1 MLKTMISVE
10 GIRLGERA
18 AYPRT
23 LDIPKKW
30 VKWQK
35 HVENHGFLAVTRRKA
50 VGFTFNFAELLTIVF
65 AIGGNHLG
73 LISAY
78 QQVLEP

>member
-10 GIRLGERA
+10 GIRLAERA
-18 AYPRT
+18 AYPRVLT

-65 AIGGNHLG
+65 AMEGIIWG
-73 LISAY
+73 
-78 QQVLEP
+78 